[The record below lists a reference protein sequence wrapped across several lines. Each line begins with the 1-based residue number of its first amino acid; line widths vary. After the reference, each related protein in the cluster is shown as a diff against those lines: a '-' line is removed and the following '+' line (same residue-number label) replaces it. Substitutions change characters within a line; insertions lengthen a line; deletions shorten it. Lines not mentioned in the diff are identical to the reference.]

1 MGRVG
6 ARENPSTIVIGL
18 LQSEPSAA
26 KGAMP
31 SSYAPANVSPSSV
44 SLSKCL
50 GWGPHCFFPPVPRI
64 TLD

>member
-6 ARENPSTIVIGL
+6 AGENPSTVVIGL

-31 SSYAPANVSPSSV
+31 S
-44 SLSKCL
+44 
-50 GWGPHCFFPPVPRI
+50 
-64 TLD
+64 